1 MANKKEEQ
9 KRVNRIFAVNINMFL
24 YIGIALLLLTIVLSK
39 TVPSIPA
46 LVTTI
51 LYIFAICSLVF
62 YMFEIQY
69 RRRTG
74 DVHDEK
80 ARKKA
85 MEYEPKS
92 AVSKGKKDAGK
103 GKVASRGASRRK

>member
-1 MANKKEEQ
+1 MTNKKEEQ
-9 KRVNRIFAVNINMFL
+9 KRISRIFSVNINTFL
-24 YIGIALLLLTIVLSK
+24 YIGAALLLLTIALSK
-39 TVPSIPA
+39 AFPSIPTF
-46 LVTTI
+46 VTTI
-51 LYIFAICSLVF
+51 LYILAICSFIF
-62 YMFEIQY
+62 YMLEIQY

-92 AVSKGKKDAGK
+92 SSSKNNNDAGK
-103 GKVASRGASRRK
+103 GTKTAKSKTKRK